1 MVISV
6 TPTNAVLPEISIAAD
21 ETRELPM
28 PLPFLRGE
36 DSLLLHLAR
45 VSVMRVETCWCMY
58 CTVCACLAY
67 VHPPRAGLVISP
79 LKLVHMYRKEII
91 VPSARTGQTLELL
104 LRA

>member
-6 TPTNAVLPEISIAAD
+6 TPTNALLPELSIAAD

-45 VSVMRVETCWCMY
+45 VSVMRIETCWCMY
-58 CTVCACLAY
+58 SVLCACLACNL
-67 VHPPRAGLVISP
+67 HPPRAGLIISP
-79 LKLVHMYRKEII
+79 LKLVHMYRKDMV
-91 VPSARTGQTLELL
+91 VP
-104 LRA
+104 